1 MTALLE
7 GRRPEWHPRR
17 VTVPSPTPAPAGAPA
32 RFHVAQKITPFQNVY
47 RVLADAD
54 GEPGPLIAFAKQ
66 KRMAFKEQFT
76 LYGDESAT
84 RPVLT
89 ITADRRIDVRSA
101 MTVREPSGAVVGTLR
116 KRGAASLLRSTWEM
130 EQPGLPVVVVE
141 ERSLA
146 VALLRR
152 LWDLVPFVGSVP
164 VPWVFHFDGRAPGGD
179 VVLTHTR
186 RWGLQD
192 RYVLEVSPP
201 YDPRLGIAL
210 AICLDALQSR

>member
-116 KRGAASLLRSTWEM
+116 KRGAASLLRSTWEVD
-130 EQPGLPVVVVE
+130 QPGQPPVVVQ
-141 ERSLA
+141 ERSVA

-152 LWDLVPFVGSVP
+152 FWAMLPGIGDVP
-164 VPWVFHFDGRAPGGD
+164 VPWVFHFDGTDPAGQP
-179 VVLTHTR
+179 VLTHTR
-186 RWGLQD
+186 RWGLRD
-192 RYVLEVSPP
+192 RYVLEVRPP
-201 YDPRLGIAL
+201 YDARLAIAL
-210 AICLDALQSR
+210 AICLDAMQKR